1 MHYTTMLKSA
11 LFYSLLTLI
20 NLVIWQPSYAQSRW
34 QQTDYIKSSFIDIA
48 LGREYDK
55 QQKSRLVRWA
65 KPIKVYVSSDSG
77 DARLQK
83 ELLSVQIKHLA
94 NITGHPIEFDVPLSQ
109 SNIAIVFT
117 QYQQMRNK
125 VSQYM
130 GDPKKYEKALS
141 EAICLGSFKNNRWG
155 EIFKGAIIIPVD
167 YARQNARFL
176 DCIIEEITQLLG
188 LPNDS
193 DKVFPSIFNDNS
205 IDAYLSPL
213 DYILLKIL
221 YSPRLDAGMST
232 YQVKHQLD
240 LVIQDLNQ
248 EGEIQNA
255 AARVN
260 KNSIKRYVGD

>member
-1 MHYTTMLKSA
+1 MLKSA
-11 LFYSLLTLI
+11 SFYSLLTLI
-20 NLVIWQPSYAQSRW
+20 SLIIWQPSFAQTRW
-34 QQTDYIKSSFIDIA
+34 QQADYIKSSFIDIA

-55 QQKSRLVRWA
+55 QQQSRLVRWK
-65 KPIKVYVSSDSG
+65 KPIKVHISSDSG
-77 DARLQK
+77 NAKLQK
-83 ELLSVQIKHLA
+83 ELLAVQIRHLA
-94 NITGHPIEFDVPLSQ
+94 NITGHPIEFDVPLAQ

-117 QYQQMRNK
+117 QYKQMRNK

-130 GDPKKYEKALS
+130 GDPKNYETALA
-141 EAICLGSFKNNRWG
+141 EAICLGTFKNNRRG

-221 YSPRLDAGMST
+221 YSPRLNAGMST
-232 YQVKHQLD
+232 TQVNHQLD
-240 LVIQDLNQ
+240 LVIHDLKQN
-248 EGEIQNA
+248 GEIKNA
-255 AARVN
+255 AWRVN
-260 KNSIKRYVGD
+260 QQSVKRYVGD